1 MTTFKT
7 FLMEENSGE
16 YSKLVDIKEFPDL
29 FGAPEMLDKTTMSD
43 SGRRYEPGIN
53 ENEALT
59 YTANYDLETFTTL
72 KAKEGQKLKL
82 AHWFGGTE
90 SNGVVTPTGEE
101 GKFEFEGYLT
111 VTINGAGVN
120 EIVEMTITI
129 ALDSEITVAD

>member
-59 YTANYDLETFTTL
+59 YTANYDLETFTAL
-72 KAKEGQKLKL
+72 KAKEGQKLKF

-129 ALDSEITVAD
+129 ALDSEITVAE